1 MRYDSVIQIAG
12 REVSL
17 TAPTYFIADIA
28 SNHDGDIGRAKA
40 LIQLA
45 AEAGAEAVKFQH
57 FKAEKIVSDFG
68 FRNLGG
74 QVSHQAKWGKPV
86 FEVYRQY
93 ECNRDWS
100 AALAETAQQ
109 CGVHFMTTPYDT
121 EAVDLLDPL
130 LPAYKIGS
138 GDVTWTDFLAYVA
151 GRGKPVILATGAS
164 TVEDVARAVDTILAR
179 NRQFVLLQCNTNYTG
194 SLENF
199 RFVNLKVLQSYALMY
214 PGMVLGLSDHTPG
227 HATVLGAVAMG
238 ARVVEK
244 HFTDDNGRVGP
255 DHAFSMNPA
264 TWRGMVERC
273 RELEASLGDGVKRV
287 EENERETVVLQR
299 RCLRLTC
306 AKAAGEFLA
315 AEDLEALRPA
325 PPGAWEPYRL
335 SEAVGRRLGTAKQAG
350 DALYGNDLENA

>member
-1 MRYDSVIQIAG
+1 VRYDSVIDIAG

-28 SNHDGDIGRAKA
+28 SNHDGDIGRAKT
-40 LIQLA
+40 LIHLA

-74 QVSHQAKWGKPV
+74 QMSHQAKWGKPV
-86 FEVYRQY
+86 FDVYRQY

-100 AALAETAQQ
+100 VELAETAKQ

-151 GRGKPVILATGAS
+151 RRGKPVILATGAS
-164 TVEDVARAVDTILAR
+164 TVEDEARAVDAELVC
-179 NRQFVLLQCNTNYTG
+179 NSQFVLLQCNTNYTG

-199 RFVNLKVLQSYALMY
+199 RFVNLKVLQSFALMY
-214 PGMVLGLSDHTPG
+214 PGMLLGLSDHTPD
-227 HATVLGAVAMG
+227 HATVLGAVALG

-244 HFTDDNGRVGP
+244 HFTDDNARMGP

-264 TWRGMVERC
+264 TWREMVARC

-299 RCLRLTC
+299 RCLRLTR
-306 AKAAGEFLA
+306 AVAAGETLSA
-315 AEDLEALRPA
+315 TDLEALRPA
-325 PPGAWEPYRL
+325 PTGAWEPYRL
-335 SEAVGRRLGTAKQAG
+335 NEALGRRLRSAKAAG
-350 DALYGNDLENA
+350 GALYADDLEEA